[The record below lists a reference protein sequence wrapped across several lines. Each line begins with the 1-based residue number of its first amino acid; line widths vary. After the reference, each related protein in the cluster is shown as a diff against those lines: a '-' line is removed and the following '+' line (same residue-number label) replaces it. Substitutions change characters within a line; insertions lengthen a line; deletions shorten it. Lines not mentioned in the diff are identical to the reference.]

1 MEFPFYI
8 RFILVMCSMIL
19 ADIAWTYY
27 FIKVEERKTI
37 SAGIWSCLILCFA
50 AFTTVNWLTD
60 SRLFIAALIGSFIG
74 TAGAVEFK
82 KRKEVKSKVK
92 ENE

>member
-1 MEFPFYI
+1 MPLFT
-8 RFILVMCSMIL
+8 MCSMIL

-27 FIKVEERKTI
+27 FIKVDERKTI
-37 SAGIWSCLILCFA
+37 SAGLWSCIILCFA
-50 AFTTVNWLTD
+50 AFTTVNWLSD

-82 KRKEVKSKVK
+82 KRNETKAGSK
-92 ENE
+92 NE